1 MGGTVT
7 KDWPVAHIVEKY
19 PQAAEV
25 LVEYGLHCFGCS
37 ASEYE
42 TLEEG
47 WLGHGF
53 AAEDLEN
60 LVSDLNDFIASN
72 PSRPLELTITK
83 EAALAVKEVGMQEQ
97 PSLAAMS
104 GTFGL
109 AVLSDPSGNFF
120 MEFREGPGEGDHIFR
135 NNDIPEVAVYASP
148 ATLQSIGGATIGF
161 ADGKFKLDVGSACDC
176 TQKQCNCSG
185 LGTAVPSAA

>member
-25 LVEYGLHCFGCS
+25 LAEYGLHCFGCS

-60 LVSDLNDFIASN
+60 LVSDLNDFIQTN
-72 PSRPLELTITK
+72 PARDAELGITK
-83 EAALAVKEVGMQEQ
+83 EAALAVKEVGMQEN
-97 PSLAAMS
+97 LK
-104 GTFGL
+104 TFGL